1 MQISKQKSF
10 STVINFVIGFFFLS
24 LLAAKGAYNWMP
36 FFCGVL
42 GIGYSLFLLTRK
54 TKLAFSKNDKWI
66 ICCYVFYFAVFLISL
81 FIHKGNVRELD
92 NPSRALVFI
101 PVLILL
107 LQIRLLPQVLIYCIP
122 LGAIIAGGI
131 AIYDRFVSQVWL
143 AFSPRIMHIQG
154 GDIAMSL
161 GIFSLV
167 LGFYS
172 LERKMPKTALLCF
185 SAVIFGIIGSLF
197 SGARG
202 GWIGLP
208 LFIIFSLWF
217 YRHYLS
223 KKFFIG
229 AISIFILAGIG
240 AAQTSEMR
248 VMERFNQAKYDITS
262 YLSGKNTS
270 TSLGARFD
278 MWKGAVLMIKEK
290 PILGWGVK
298 GYQEKQTQQ
307 VSEGTISEYAG
318 TFKHA
323 HNQYLDV
330 LTKYGLLGILA
341 LLGVFILPLRIFIQ
355 GLKTAGNSTV
365 KMTAILGIMHIISA
379 MTYCLSQSFFNHNS
393 GNIFY
398 FFLVIVFYA
407 MMRTEQQRAKHE

>member
-10 STVINFVIGFFFLS
+10 SAVINFVIGFFFLS

-131 AIYDRFVSQVWL
+131 AIYDRFISQVWL

-185 SAVIFGIIGSLF
+185 SAVIFGIIGSLL

-202 GWIGLP
+202 GWIGV
-208 LFIIFSLWF
+208 
-217 YRHYLS
+217 
-223 KKFFIG
+223 
-229 AISIFILAGIG
+229 G

>member
-1 MQISKQKSF
+1 
-10 STVINFVIGFFFLS
+10 
-24 LLAAKGAYNWMP
+24 
-36 FFCGVL
+36 
-42 GIGYSLFLLTRK
+42 
-54 TKLAFSKNDKWI
+54 
-66 ICCYVFYFAVFLISL
+66 
-81 FIHKGNVRELD
+81 
-92 NPSRALVFI
+92 
-101 PVLILL
+101 
-107 LQIRLLPQVLIYCIP
+107 
-122 LGAIIAGGI
+122 
-131 AIYDRFVSQVWL
+131 
-143 AFSPRIMHIQG
+143 
-154 GDIAMSL
+154 MSL

-172 LERKMPKTALLCF
+172 LERTMQKTALLCF
-185 SAVIFGIIGSLF
+185 SAVIFGIIGSLL

-240 AAQTSEMR
+240 AAQTSEMG

-318 TFKHA
+318 TFTHA

-330 LTKYGLLGILA
+330 WTKYGLPGILA

-365 KMTAILGIMHIISA
+365 KMTAILGIMHIILM

-393 GNIFY
+393 GSIFY